1 MNSRNLSNSA
11 RQSLIR
17 FIKIKTFE
25 CSSEI
30 FRTWSD
36 ACCAK
41 TWLLAFRRCLS
52 IFFFILNVSIINNMI
67 ITNSKII
74 GKRQVSELQISDLFV
89 KLG

>member
-1 MNSRNLSNSA
+1 MHSCNLSNSA
-11 RQSLIR
+11 IQSLIR

-52 IFFFILNVSIINNMI
+52 IFFILNIHYMIIHYMI
-67 ITNSKII
+67 ITNSKIKE
-74 GKRQVSELQISDLFV
+74 KRQVSEL
-89 KLG
+89 